1 MQISS
6 KFNSRLAS
14 LLLVVF
20 VSCYSF
26 TGFGQSVTPKVF
38 THQDSLRGS
47 VTPERAWWNAT
58 YYHVEV
64 TPNYEQKSIRGV
76 NTINFIVLKPGD
88 LLQIDLQEPMHIDSA
103 FFQGQPIP
111 FQREGNAYFLK
122 FNVAF
127 EVNNKVSIR
136 LVFSGTPRQAIR
148 PPWDGGWIWTKD

>member
-1 MQISS
+1 MQINS
-6 KFNSRLAS
+6 KLNNTIKSILCGVIIS
-14 LLLVVF
+14 GC
-20 VSCYSF
+20 SI
-26 TGFGQSVTPKVF
+26 TQGFSQSTPKKF
-38 THQDSLRGS
+38 THQDTLRGS

-64 TPNYEQKSIRGV
+64 TPDYEQKSIRGV
-76 NTINFIVLKPGD
+76 NTINFTVLKPGD

-127 EVNNKVSIR
+127 EV
-136 LVFSGTPRQAIR
+136 
-148 PPWDGGWIWTKD
+148 